1 MTHRDPVDVVGSA
14 CSLLRL
20 VRPMFSDKVDM
31 KDIAAKLLDTFDLMI
46 ERQNAYRDRH
56 GEDAIHD
63 IQYDQQMRDP
73 IGMMRKVYERF
84 EEPFTQPVEA
94 TAEEGHDGKEGVS
107 TCRSWGSQRP

>member
-1 MTHRDPVDVVGSA
+1 MTHRDPVDVFGSA

-46 ERQNAYRDRH
+46 ERQNPYRDRH

-73 IGMMRKVYERF
+73 HGTLRKVYERF
-84 EEPFTQPVEA
+84 DEPLPPPFGA
-94 TAEEGHDGKEGVS
+94 AMHKKTANTAKRPLGKK
-107 TCRSWGSQRP
+107 RQ

>member
-1 MTHRDPVDVVGSA
+1 
-14 CSLLRL
+14 
-20 VRPMFSDKVDM
+20 MFSDKVDM

-73 IGMMRKVYERF
+73 IGTMRKVYERF
-84 EEPFTQPVEA
+84 DEPFPPPVEA
-94 TAEEGHDGKEGVS
+94 AMQKVMAANQKRAAERRVGKEGVR
-107 TCRSWGSQRP
+107 TRRARRRRYN